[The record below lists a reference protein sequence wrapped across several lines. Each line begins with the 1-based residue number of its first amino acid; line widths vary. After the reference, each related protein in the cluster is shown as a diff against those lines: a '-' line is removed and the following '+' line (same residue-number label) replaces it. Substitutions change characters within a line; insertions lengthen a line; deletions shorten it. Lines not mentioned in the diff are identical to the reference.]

1 MSFAAPP
8 PKGASPIAAC
18 SFPSGF
24 LDSDGEERTR
34 GKTAKSGGGDAPVSA
49 RGWNLGLGLEEIGA
63 AACIGRANGD
73 FAMEDG
79 GRRAEEGAGETGC
92 FGRWYCMRR
101 RGSGAAAGCRR
112 GSEPSGRRWA
122 RNRGAHAAMST
133 VARVPP
139 RRVRVLPI
147 LVCDGC

>member
-24 LDSDGEERTR
+24 LDGDGEERTR
-34 GKTAKSGGGDAPVSA
+34 GKMAKSGGGVAPVSA

-63 AACIGRANGD
+63 AARIGRANGD
-73 FAMEDG
+73 FAVEDG

-101 RGSGAAAGCRR
+101 RGSDAAKGLRGGGRVPAGLGAFRAATSKESGCACGNVNGREGAA
-112 GSEPSGRRWA
+112 
-122 RNRGAHAAMST
+122 
-133 VARVPP
+133 
-139 RRVRVLPI
+139 
-147 LVCDGC
+147 